1 MKNLRFFNKIEAY
14 LFGEENIKLIR
25 EHKIDPYKV
34 FNDMD
39 KDSKRVVD
47 GVGTFLYVR
56 DTDIP
61 YLLFVPEKMY
71 PTDRLVLESN
81 NCESDN
87 KDEVLRQA
95 CRPIKY
101 FYNVL
106 NHPVPVMV
114 PLIPSEKGKP
124 YYQQLSVDMLYE
136 KDGLNIASSVNESI
150 TDALNKIEEVSGVR
164 LDDKIFLNGYSSS
177 GVFAERFALLYP
189 ERVDTLCAGGASLSI
204 PLPNSDIPYPL
215 GTRGIVNFNVNAY
228 KDIKFRYYV
237 GEFEEVN
244 IAKKDKE
251 GNGYNDRK
259 DVIDGEIKTVD
270 APMHDMTYFPR
281 SVPVYTGF
289 RYRQLLGKDLFTR
302 SENLFYIYRNDGYDF
317 RNTIIRGRAHKDMEI
332 DGKSYKGVNE
342 CADPIIDSAYKQSV
356 LTLSRSHKK

>member
-1 MKNLRFFNKIEAY
+1 MKNLKFFNKIEAY

-39 KDSKRVVD
+39 KDSRRDVE
-47 GVGTFLYVR
+47 GVGTFIYSK

-61 YLLFVPEKMY
+61 YLLFVPEKTY
-71 PTDRLVLESN
+71 PTDRLVVESN

-87 KDEVLRQA
+87 KDEVLKA
-95 CRPIKY
+95 SCYPIKR
-101 FYNVL
+101 FYDLL

-177 GVFAERFALLYP
+177 GVFAQRFALLYP
-189 ERVDTLCAGGASLSI
+189 ERVDTLCVGGASLSI
-204 PLPNSDIPYPL
+204 PLPNSDVPYPL
-215 GTRGIVNFNVNAY
+215 GTRGIVNFNVNDY
-228 KDIKFRYYV
+228 RNIKFRYYV
-237 GEFEEVN
+237 GEYEEVN
-244 IAKKDKE
+244 IAKIDKKE
-251 GNGYNDRK
+251 NGYNDRK
-259 DVIDGEIKTVD
+259 DVIDGQIKSVE

-281 SVPVYTGF
+281 SVPPYTGY
-289 RYRQLLGKDLFTR
+289 RYRELLGKDLFTR
-302 SENLFYIYRNDGYDF
+302 CENITHIYFKDGFDF
-317 RNTIIRGRAHKDMEI
+317 RNTIIRGRAHSNMEI

-342 CADPIIDSAYKQSV
+342 CADSIIDNAYKQSI
-356 LTLSRSHKK
+356 LELSKNRVK